1 MKHWIILVLVAG
13 SAQIISANGSSFG
26 AGFAGGLFGG
36 MVGGAMTRPRY
47 REVTYVEQA
56 PPTYYYS
63 QRERELAARE
73 ARLRERERRLSAQ
86 YEDDLDGIIYLDED
100 YIY

>member
-1 MKHWIILVLVAG
+1 MVAG

-36 MVGGAMTRPRY
+36 MVGGAMTQPRY

-56 PPTYYYS
+56 PAPTYYYD
-63 QRERELAARE
+63 QRERELNRRE
-73 ARLRERERRLSAQ
+73 ARLRERERRLRAQ
-86 YEDDLDGIIYLDED
+86 DDDLDVIIGFDED

>member
-1 MKHWIILVLVAG
+1 MVAG

-36 MVGGAMTRPRY
+36 MVGGAMTQPRY

-63 QRERELAARE
+63 QRERELNRRE
-73 ARLRERERRLSAQ
+73 ARLRERERRLATRAD
-86 YEDDLDGIIYLDED
+86 DDLDVIIGFDED